1 MKKNYLVFIPTGL
14 NSPELELLIAHTQEM
29 IDKKHKVTI
38 LSCKGGKNYKCSK
51 NLYSIPSL
59 CNLCIKKRKILL
71 TKYLDNLIISKP
83 RNRQTFI
90 SKKI

>member
-38 LSCKGGKNYKCSK
+38 LSCKGGK
-51 NLYSIPSL
+51 L
-59 CNLCIKKRKILL
+59 
-71 TKYLDNLIISKP
+71 
-83 RNRQTFI
+83 
-90 SKKI
+90 